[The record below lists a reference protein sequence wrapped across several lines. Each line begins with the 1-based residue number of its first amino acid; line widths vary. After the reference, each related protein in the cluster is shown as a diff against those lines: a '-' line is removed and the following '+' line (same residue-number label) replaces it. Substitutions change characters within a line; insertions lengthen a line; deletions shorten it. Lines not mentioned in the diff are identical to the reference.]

1 MDIAYLVSELENI
14 AQESTRMGAD
24 VEELHMQ
31 ADELLL
37 HYINNNDVTTAFNN
51 IRKWY
56 AWRNSQQKKIVTM

>member
-1 MDIAYLVSELENI
+1 MDIAKLVSELENI

-24 VEELHMQ
+24 IEELHME

-37 HYINNNDVTTAFNN
+37 HYIDNDDVITAFRN

-56 AWRNSQQKKIVTM
+56 A

>member
-1 MDIAYLVSELENI
+1 MDIAKLVSELENI

-24 VEELHMQ
+24 IEELHMQ

-37 HYINNNDVTTAFNN
+37 HYINNDDVTTAFNN

-56 AWRNSQQKKIVTM
+56 A

>member
-1 MDIAYLVSELENI
+1 MNILDLIFELEDI

-24 VEELHMQ
+24 IEELHME

-56 AWRNSQQKKIVTM
+56 A